1 MAMQA
6 EAVETIRRPDVIP
19 ARPIPPKEPPGLLA
33 TLAKP
38 YLLANLIASY
48 PEYWY
53 EVRHCDFRVGLSR
66 SGQGIVVNDPEALR
80 RILVTDAEIFP
91 KEENQLA
98 ILRPLLGNGLLTA
111 EGNTW
116 RRNRKLAAPIFQHS
130 SVRDFAPLFV
140 RAAERSAHRVLE
152 HQSIYRIDQEMTKL
166 TLEIIGEAVLSANL
180 DDSIDDISHTVTA
193 VLDKFP
199 AMFLASAYLPSALR
213 NRFIE
218 SIVQPGRKKLDL
230 FARAIVDE
238 AKREGGET
246 TLMHRLMAAS
256 KHEDGHA
263 MSQDEVRDEVATF
276 LLAGHET
283 TATTLSW
290 AWYLLTLHPEW
301 QDRLYEE
308 VRRVTGG
315 RRLTAD
321 DVPLL
326 PLTRAVI
333 DETLRLYPVVPNLLR
348 RAVKLVEVAPGITI
362 RKGDTVLMSPWVLH
376 RHKRYWRDPERFDPM
391 RFTGEEAAA
400 RPRQIYMPFG
410 GGPRICIGMS
420 FAIMEAVLIL
430 GTYVQ
435 RARIK
440 ILNARDVMPQAR
452 IVLRPNVP
460 LEAIVSPRR
469 IDA

>member
-1 MAMQA
+1 
-6 EAVETIRRPDVIP
+6 
-19 ARPIPPKEPPGLLA
+19 
-33 TLAKP
+33 
-38 YLLANLIASY
+38 
-48 PEYWY
+48 
-53 EVRHCDFRVGLSR
+53 
-66 SGQGIVVNDPEALR
+66 
-80 RILVTDAEIFP
+80 
-91 KEENQLA
+91 
-98 ILRPLLGNGLLTA
+98 
-111 EGNTW
+111 
-116 RRNRKLAAPIFQHS
+116 
-130 SVRDFAPLFV
+130 VRDFAPLFV

-218 SIVQPGRKKLDL
+218 SIIQPGRKKLDL

-348 RAVKLVEVAPGITI
+348 RAVKSVEVAPGITV

-435 RARIK
+435 NRCLARADR
-440 ILNARDVMPQAR
+440 
-452 IVLRPNVP
+452 
-460 LEAIVSPRR
+460 
-469 IDA
+469 